1 MPLYKKGEMFDAPG
15 VHIVTANSFIS
26 GDGTLVMTMGAGL
39 SLKSR
44 YPELPKVLGMM
55 VKEYCGHLGTYG
67 LLLYGSKGILQT
79 RKDLGGKMDPE
90 IITYGLKILFSIS
103 EGNPGV
109 TYHLN
114 HPGVSLNKMSIPEID
129 KLLRSLPENVWVW
142 EKG

>member
-1 MPLYKKGEMFDAPG
+1 MPLYKKGEMFDLPG
-15 VHIVTANSFIS
+15 VHIVTANSYIS

-44 YPELPKVLGMM
+44 HPELPKVLGTM

-67 LLLYGSKGILQT
+67 LLLYGNKGILQT
-79 RKDLGGKMDPE
+79 RKDIGGKMDPDL
-90 IITYGLKILFSIS
+90 ITYGLKILFSIA

-114 HPGVSLNKMSIPEID
+114 HPGASLNKMSIPGID
-129 KLLRSLPENVWVW
+129 QLLSSLPGNVWIW
-142 EKG
+142 ERK

>member
-1 MPLYKKGEMFDAPG
+1 MPLYKKGEMFDFPG

-26 GDGTLVMTMGAGL
+26 GNGTLVMTMGAGL

-44 YPELPKVLGMM
+44 YPELPKVLGAII
-55 VKEYCGHLGTYG
+55 KEYCGHQGRYG
-67 LLLYGSKGILQT
+67 LILHGSKGILQT
-79 RKDLGGKMDPE
+79 RYDLSGKMDPE
-90 IITYGLKILFSIS
+90 LITYGLKVLYSIA

-114 HPGVSLNKMSIPEID
+114 HPGVSLNKMSMPEID

-142 EKG
+142 EKE